1 MAVNYAAKYSQQVDE
16 RFKLGALTSSLV
28 NYAFE
33 WLGVSTVKVYSM
45 PTAAMGDYT
54 TEGASRYGTPEEL
67 GNEVQEMTLAK
78 DRAFTFTID
87 KKSED
92 DTMGTMEAG
101 AALRRQ
107 IDEVVIPEID
117 TYRIAKLVAGADA
130 GNIVKDTAVTKA
142 NAYEKFLAVQEILDN
157 KKVPTGGRICICTP
171 GYYNM
176 LKLDEAFT
184 KKGDMAT
191 QIAINGLVGEV
202 DGVYFVK
209 APKSYFPEKVHF
221 IITNPIVMPS
231 PIKLAEY
238 KIHDDAPGISGY
250 LVAVYS
256 AMVLSICCSRDI
268 RRLDKTYIVER
279 KNATL

>member
-1 MAVNYAAKYSQQVDE
+1 MTVNYAAKYSQQVDE

-117 TYRIAKLVAGADA
+117 TYRISKLVAGADA

-250 LVAVYS
+250 LVEGRVRYDAF
-256 AMVLSICCSRDI
+256 VLNKKKDAIGVCEDP
-268 RRLDKTYIVER
+268 TE
-279 KNATL
+279 

>member
-1 MAVNYAAKYSQQVDE
+1 MAVNYADKYSQQVDE

-117 TYRIAKLVAGADA
+117 TYRISKLVAGADA

-250 LVAVYS
+250 LVEGRVRYDAF
-256 AMVLSICCSRDI
+256 VLNKKKDAIGVCEDP
-268 RRLDKTYIVER
+268 TE
-279 KNATL
+279 

>member
-1 MAVNYAAKYSQQVDE
+1 MTVNYAAKYSQQVDE

-250 LVAVYS
+250 LVEGRVRYDAF
-256 AMVLSICCSRDI
+256 VLNKKKDAIGVCEDPA
-268 RRLDKTYIVER
+268 E
-279 KNATL
+279 

>member
-45 PTAAMGDYT
+45 PTAVMGDYT

-250 LVAVYS
+250 LVEGRVRYDAF
-256 AMVLSICCSRDI
+256 VLNKKKDAIGVCEDP
-268 RRLDKTYIVER
+268 TE
-279 KNATL
+279 

>member
-78 DRAFTFTID
+78 DRAFTFTIY

-142 NAYEKFLAVQEILDN
+142 NAYEKFLTVQEILDN

-209 APKSYFPEKVHF
+209 APKSYFPEKVNF

-250 LVAVYS
+250 LVEGRVRYDAF
-256 AMVLSICCSRDI
+256 VLNKKKDAIGVCEDP
-268 RRLDKTYIVER
+268 TE
-279 KNATL
+279 

>member
-92 DTMGTMEAG
+92 DTMGAMEAG

-250 LVAVYS
+250 LVEGRVRYDAF
-256 AMVLSICCSRDI
+256 VLNKKKDAIGVCEDP
-268 RRLDKTYIVER
+268 TE
-279 KNATL
+279 

>member
-176 LKLDEAFT
+176 LKLDEAYT

-250 LVAVYS
+250 LVEGRVRYDAF
-256 AMVLSICCSRDI
+256 VLNKKKDAIGVCEDP
-268 RRLDKTYIVER
+268 TE
-279 KNATL
+279 

>member
-117 TYRIAKLVAGADA
+117 T
-130 GNIVKDTAVTKA
+130 
-142 NAYEKFLAVQEILDN
+142 
-157 KKVPTGGRICICTP
+157 
-171 GYYNM
+171 
-176 LKLDEAFT
+176 
-184 KKGDMAT
+184 
-191 QIAINGLVGEV
+191 
-202 DGVYFVK
+202 
-209 APKSYFPEKVHF
+209 
-221 IITNPIVMPS
+221 
-231 PIKLAEY
+231 
-238 KIHDDAPGISGY
+238 
-250 LVAVYS
+250 
-256 AMVLSICCSRDI
+256 
-268 RRLDKTYIVER
+268 
-279 KNATL
+279 

>member
-54 TEGASRYGTPEEL
+54 TEGASRYGRPEEL

-250 LVAVYS
+250 LVEGRVRYDAF
-256 AMVLSICCSRDI
+256 VLNKKKDAIGVCEDPA
-268 RRLDKTYIVER
+268 E
-279 KNATL
+279 

>member
-250 LVAVYS
+250 LVEGRVRYDAF
-256 AMVLSICCSRDI
+256 VLNKKKDAIGVCEDP
-268 RRLDKTYIVER
+268 
-279 KNATL
+279 A

>member
-1 MAVNYAAKYSQQVDE
+1 M
-16 RFKLGALTSSLV
+16 V

-209 APKSYFPEKVHF
+209 APKSYFREKVNF

-250 LVAVYS
+250 LVEGRVRYDAF
-256 AMVLSICCSRDI
+256 VLNKKKDAIGVCEDP
-268 RRLDKTYIVER
+268 TE
-279 KNATL
+279 

>member
-1 MAVNYAAKYSQQVDE
+1 MAVNYAAEYSQQVDE

-250 LVAVYS
+250 LVEGRVRYDAF
-256 AMVLSICCSRDI
+256 VLNKKKDAIGVCEDPA
-268 RRLDKTYIVER
+268 E
-279 KNATL
+279 

>member
-28 NYAFE
+28 NYACE

-250 LVAVYS
+250 LVEGRVRYDAF
-256 AMVLSICCSRDI
+256 VLNKKKDAIGVCEDP
-268 RRLDKTYIVER
+268 TE
-279 KNATL
+279 

>member
-221 IITNPIVMPS
+221 IINNPIVMPS

-250 LVAVYS
+250 LVEGRVRYDAF
-256 AMVLSICCSRDI
+256 VLNKKKDAIGVCEDP
-268 RRLDKTYIVER
+268 TE
-279 KNATL
+279 

>member
-1 MAVNYAAKYSQQVDE
+1 MTVNYAAKYSQQVDE

-250 LVAVYS
+250 LVEGRVRYDAF
-256 AMVLSICCSRDI
+256 VLNKKKDAIGVCEDP
-268 RRLDKTYIVER
+268 TE
-279 KNATL
+279 

>member
-117 TYRIAKLVAGADA
+117 TYRISKLVAGAAA

-250 LVAVYS
+250 LVEGRVRYDAF
-256 AMVLSICCSRDI
+256 VLNKKKDAIGVCEDP
-268 RRLDKTYIVER
+268 TE
-279 KNATL
+279 

>member
-1 MAVNYAAKYSQQVDE
+1 MAVNYAVKYSQQVDE

-117 TYRIAKLVAGADA
+117 TYRISKLVAGADA

-250 LVAVYS
+250 LVEGRVRYDAF
-256 AMVLSICCSRDI
+256 VLNKKKDAIGVCEDP
-268 RRLDKTYIVER
+268 TE
-279 KNATL
+279 

>member
-67 GNEVQEMTLAK
+67 GNEMQEMTLAK

-250 LVAVYS
+250 LVEGRVRYDAF
-256 AMVLSICCSRDI
+256 VLNKKKDAIGVCEDP
-268 RRLDKTYIVER
+268 TE
-279 KNATL
+279 

>member
-209 APKSYFPEKVHF
+209 APKSYFPEKVNF

-250 LVAVYS
+250 LVEGRVRYDAF
-256 AMVLSICCSRDI
+256 VLNKKKDAIGVCEDPA
-268 RRLDKTYIVER
+268 K
-279 KNATL
+279 

>member
-250 LVAVYS
+250 LVEGRVRYDAF
-256 AMVLSICCSRDI
+256 VLNKKKDAIGVCEDP
-268 RRLDKTYIVER
+268 TE
-279 KNATL
+279 

>member
-231 PIKLAEY
+231 PIKLTEY

-250 LVAVYS
+250 LVEGRVRYDAF
-256 AMVLSICCSRDI
+256 VLNKKKDAIGVCEDP
-268 RRLDKTYIVER
+268 TE
-279 KNATL
+279 

>member
-250 LVAVYS
+250 LVEGRVRYDAF
-256 AMVLSICCSRDI
+256 VLNKKKDAIGVCEDQA
-268 RRLDKTYIVER
+268 E
-279 KNATL
+279 

>member
-117 TYRIAKLVAGADA
+117 TYRISKLVAGADA

-209 APKSYFPEKVHF
+209 APKSYFPEKVNF

-250 LVAVYS
+250 LVEGRVRYDAF
-256 AMVLSICCSRDI
+256 VLNKKKDAIGVCEDQ
-268 RRLDKTYIVER
+268 
-279 KNATL
+279 A

>member
-45 PTAAMGDYT
+45 PTAAMSDYT

-250 LVAVYS
+250 LVEGRVRYDAF
-256 AMVLSICCSRDI
+256 VLNKKKDAIGVCEDP
-268 RRLDKTYIVER
+268 TE
-279 KNATL
+279 